1 MKQSD
6 FKRMTKDLEVKE
18 SKTLS
23 YVHFTDQQQV
33 EELVSVLRAEN
44 IPYTRKNLGDGK
56 GHISLRTRDIDTFSD
71 LASFIMKRP
80 KSI

>member
-6 FKRMTKDLEVKE
+6 FKRMTKGLDVKE
-18 SKTLS
+18 SKTLT
-23 YVHFTDQQQV
+23 YVHFDEPKQV

-44 IPYTRKNLGDGK
+44 IPYTRKNLGDNK
-56 GHISLRTRDIDTFSD
+56 GHISLRTREIDTFSD
-71 LASFIMKRP
+71 LASFIMKQP